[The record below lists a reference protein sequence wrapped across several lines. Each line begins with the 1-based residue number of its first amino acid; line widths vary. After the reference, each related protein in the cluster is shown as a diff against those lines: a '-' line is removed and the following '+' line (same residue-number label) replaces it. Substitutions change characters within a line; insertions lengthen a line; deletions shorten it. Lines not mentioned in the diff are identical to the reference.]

1 MEERKKIDLQR
12 HVSPKVPNK
21 YLWKILFYCLLLGGL
36 VAFIFYLQDEE
47 KAQQAPS
54 KKTTTDQVDEIT
66 DFTIED

>member
-21 YLWKILFYCLLLGGL
+21 YLWKVLFYCLLLGGL
-36 VAFIFYLQDEE
+36 IAFIFYLQDEE
-47 KAQQAPS
+47 KTQQNQA
-54 KKTTTDQVDEIT
+54 KKPTIDQGQEIT